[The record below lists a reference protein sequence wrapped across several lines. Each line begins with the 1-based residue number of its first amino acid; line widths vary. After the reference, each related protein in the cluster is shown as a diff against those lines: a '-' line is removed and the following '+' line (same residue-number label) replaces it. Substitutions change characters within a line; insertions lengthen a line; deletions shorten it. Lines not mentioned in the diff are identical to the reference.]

1 MSFCTYNLQANRT
14 KKDLE
19 NLAKA
24 FGFDMEIEIV
34 ERASARLYLR
44 LTPKQKK
51 ELYQCFLDRKS
62 KHKSYSLTRFI
73 LDLCFSNKNIDQFN
87 KTVDTDKI
95 VINAIMVELSKQGN
109 NINQIAKKINTVTDN
124 KVIYNETK
132 NLKEYLRENQEIIKK
147 LKQVLLKK

>member
-24 FGFDMEIEIV
+24 FGFDMEIEIS
-34 ERASARLYLR
+34 ERASSRLYLR
-44 LTPKQKK
+44 LTPKQKR
-51 ELYQCFLDRKS
+51 ELYQCFLERKS
-62 KHKSYSLTRFI
+62 NRKSYSLTRYI
-73 LDLCFSNKNIDQFN
+73 LDLCFANKDSDHLY
-87 KTVDTDKI
+87 KVVDTDKI
-95 VINAIMVELSKQGN
+95 VINAILVELSKQGN

-132 NLKEYLRENQEIIKK
+132 NLKEYLSENREIIKK
-147 LKQVLLKK
+147 LKRVLFQK

>member
-44 LTPKQKK
+44 LTPKQKR

-62 KHKSYSLTRFI
+62 KRKSYSLTRFI

-132 NLKEYLRENQEIIKK
+132 NLKEYLSENREIIKK